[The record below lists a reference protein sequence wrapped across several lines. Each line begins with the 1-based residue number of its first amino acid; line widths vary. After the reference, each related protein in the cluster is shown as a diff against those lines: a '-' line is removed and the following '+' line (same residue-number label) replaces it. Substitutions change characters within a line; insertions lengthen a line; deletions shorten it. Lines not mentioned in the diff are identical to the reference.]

1 MTLTQPILEGPITP
15 AECSQ
20 PTINLIDKDEYDKAV
35 SKCVDELIKMEQVD
49 APVEHKFSPG
59 VYVRQITM
67 PAGTFVIGHKHKT
80 QHLNIVMT
88 GRAKVMMNGIVE
100 EIVAPCIFESQ
111 AGVQKVLLI
120 EEDMVWATVH
130 TNPDNCQDVVKLEE
144 SLIDVSEEFLKAKG
158 NLTVDEFRMSGNLK
172 LKEEA

>member
-158 NLTVDEFRMSGNLK
+158 SLTVDEFRMSGNLK

>member
-20 PTINLIDKDEYDKAV
+20 PIINLIDKGEYDKAV

-111 AGVQKVLLI
+111 SGVQKVLLI

-130 TNPDNCQDVVKLEE
+130 TNPENCQDVVKLEE

-158 NLTVDEFRMSGNLK
+158 SLTVDEFRMSGNLK

>member
-144 SLIDVSEEFLKAKG
+144 SLIDVSE
-158 NLTVDEFRMSGNLK
+158 
-172 LKEEA
+172 

>member
-20 PTINLIDKDEYDKAV
+20 PIINLIDKDEYDKAV
-35 SKCVDELIKMEQVD
+35 SECVKTLAEMEQVEC
-49 APVEHKFSPG
+49 PLEHRFSPG

-67 PAGTFVIGHKHKT
+67 PAGAFVIGHKHKT

-88 GRAKVMMNGIVE
+88 GRARVMMNGIIE

-111 AGVQKVLLI
+111 SGVQKVLLI

-130 TNPDNCQDVVKLEE
+130 TNHDDCQDVVKLEE
-144 SLIDVSEEFLKAKG
+144 KLIDVSDEFLEAKG
-158 NLTVDEFRMSGNLK
+158 SLTVDEFRMSKNLK